1 MKKNYIVL
9 AILVALVG
17 YKLWHKS
24 PQEKAEKVV
33 KDWMKHSYGDSYETI
48 DISYLDT
55 LNYSR
60 EIIEEMEFYRNK
72 REEIDYTLNRYIG
85 KSYIEKKELYRA
97 EYNEMYKEDKAAAD
111 EWLKTIIEIEKQL
124 EEEAS
129 NLKRLKAEDIYKYNS
144 LKNSKQFLGYSV
156 RHTYKAKEQE
166 YNVFFLLDKELTHVT
181 DTMHFNYVS
190 MKYLG
195 AFKHLW

>member
-9 AILVALVG
+9 AILVALIG
-17 YKLWHKS
+17 YKLWYKS

-60 EIIEEMEFYRNK
+60 KTIEEIEFF
-72 REEIDYTLNRYIG
+72 
-85 KSYIEKKELYRA
+85 KKEI
-97 EYNEMYKEDKAAAD
+97 EAAPV
-111 EWLKTIIEIEKQL
+111 LIRHSQKQL
-124 EEEAS
+124 DSYREIYEENKTAS
-129 NLKRLKAEDIYKYNS
+129 YDWINNSRLKGIVELEEKIKVYKKMYAEAMYRHHS

-156 RHTYKAKEQE
+156 LHTYKAKGQK
-166 YNVFFLLDKELTHVT
+166 YNVFFLLDKDLTHVT
-181 DTMHFNYVS
+181 DTMHYNYTS
-190 MKYLG
+190 LRYLS
-195 AFKHLW
+195 AIFKNKFS